1 MNQPLGYPVPQWAA
15 DRTPQGSGLTT
26 GIPRGPMGVRPF
38 QVNDAGATLI
48 LPDDPARG
56 YLLIQNNS
64 GGPVWIGLGSEPTD
78 GQALILNPGVYW
90 EPSFIPTNS
99 IYIRGTLPLAQNG
112 VALAITL
119 TR

>member
-1 MNQPLGYPVPQWAA
+1 MNQPLGFPVPQWAA
-15 DRTPQGSGLTT
+15 DRTPQGAGLTA

-38 QVNDAGATLI
+38 QATDTGAILI

-64 GGPVWIGLGSEPTD
+64 GGPMLIGVGSEPTA
-78 GQALILNPGVYW
+78 GQGLVLAPGVYW

-99 IYIRGTLPLAQNG
+99 IYVRGTLNSQDG
-112 VALAITL
+112 IALAITL